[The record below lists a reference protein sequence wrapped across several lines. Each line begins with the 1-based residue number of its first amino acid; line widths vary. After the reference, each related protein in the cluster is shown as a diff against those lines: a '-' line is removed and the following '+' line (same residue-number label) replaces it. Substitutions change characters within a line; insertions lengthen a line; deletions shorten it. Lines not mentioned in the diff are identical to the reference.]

1 MESFGYSLVQVLAS
15 MLRLFSLMLVI
26 YALLSWVIS
35 DPRHPVFRFFQRMVE
50 PVLNPIRKVLPPM
63 EGFDISI
70 AAALMGIEILRSF
83 LLY

>member
-26 YALLSWVIS
+26 YALLSWVIT
-35 DPRHPVFRFFQRMVE
+35 DPRHSVFRFLQSMVE

-63 EGFDISI
+63 GGFDISI
-70 AAALMGIEILRSF
+70 VAALMGIEILRSF

>member
-26 YALLSWVIS
+26 YALLSWVIT
-35 DPRHPVFRFFQRMVE
+35 DPRHPVFRFLLSMVE

-63 EGFDISI
+63 GGFDISI
-70 AAALMGIEILRSF
+70 VAALMGIEILRSF

>member
-26 YALLSWVIS
+26 YALLSWVIT
-35 DPRHPVFRFFQRMVE
+35 DPRHPVFRFLPSMVE

-63 EGFDISI
+63 GGFDISI
-70 AAALMGIEILRSF
+70 VAALMGIEILRSF

>member
-26 YALLSWVIS
+26 YALLSWVIT
-35 DPRHPVFRFFQRMVE
+35 DPRHLVFRFLQSMVE

-63 EGFDISI
+63 GGFDISI
-70 AAALMGIEILRSF
+70 VAALMGIEILRSF

>member
-26 YALLSWVIS
+26 YALLSWVIT
-35 DPRHPVFRFFQRMVE
+35 DPRHPVFRFLKSMVE

-63 EGFDISI
+63 GGFDISI
-70 AAALMGIEILRSF
+70 VAALMGIEILRSF

>member
-26 YALLSWVIS
+26 YALLSWVITDS
-35 DPRHPVFRFFQRMVE
+35 RHPVFRFLRSMVE
-50 PVLNPIRKVLPPM
+50 PFLNPIRKVLPPM
-63 EGFDISI
+63 GGFDISI
-70 AAALMGIEILRSF
+70 VAALMGIEILRSF

>member
-26 YALLSWVIS
+26 YALLSWVIADS
-35 DPRHPVFRFFQRMVE
+35 RHPVFRFLQSMVE

-63 EGFDISI
+63 GGFDISI
-70 AAALMGIEILRSF
+70 VAALMGIEILRSF

>member
-26 YALLSWVIS
+26 YALLSWVIT
-35 DPRHPVFRFFQRMVE
+35 DPRHPVFRFLHGMVE

-63 EGFDISI
+63 GGFDISI
-70 AAALMGIEILRSF
+70 VAALMGIEILRSF

>member
-1 MESFGYSLVQVLAS
+1 MVQVLAS

-26 YALLSWVIS
+26 YVLLSWVITDS
-35 DPRHPVFRFFQRMVE
+35 SHPVFRFLQSMVE

-63 EGFDISI
+63 GGFDISI
-70 AAALMGIEILRSF
+70 VAALMGIEILRSF

>member
-26 YALLSWVIS
+26 YALLSWVIT
-35 DPRHPVFRFFQRMVE
+35 DPRHPVFLFLKSMVE

-63 EGFDISI
+63 GGFDISI
-70 AAALMGIEILRSF
+70 VAALMGIEILRSF

>member
-26 YALLSWVIS
+26 YALLSWVITDS
-35 DPRHPVFRFFQRMVE
+35 RHPVFSFLQSMVE

-63 EGFDISI
+63 GGFDISI
-70 AAALMGIEILRSF
+70 VAALMGIEILRSF